1 MTISTPE
8 GDFNGR
14 PAFFQSEVFGLMR
27 GFACLT
33 RLSYLSWPVLSSTW
47 RLELRGGGGV
57 MRRATPTPP
66 NLDSGPT
73 WSISWDSYEYGFSDG
88 ATRRWRRY
96 LLPQTLLARI
106 IQRRITKELQ
116 PSRRICVALEPS
128 DEATAA
134 SELLVVEDLESDP
147 IVERV
152 VDRRTGRPWSEVP
165 VALAKELQLNSLGSM
180 PWPSDGESRITEE
193 QIRARFRPGDG
204 GVFFPERPGCHKEA
218 HGHVRPEP
226 EQPGCSEAGVDAN
239 REDRLDHGGQ
249 HGGAK
254 HTFVDGEHY
263 NETESLPRGGCRP
276 PSES

>member
-1 MTISTPE
+1 
-8 GDFNGR
+8 
-14 PAFFQSEVFGLMR
+14 
-27 GFACLT
+27 
-33 RLSYLSWPVLSSTW
+33 
-47 RLELRGGGGV
+47 
-57 MRRATPTPP
+57 MRRVAPILP

-73 WSISWDSYEYGFSDG
+73 WSISWDSYEYGFLDG

-152 VDRRTGRPWSEVP
+152 LDRRTGRPWSEVP

-204 GVFFPERPGCHKEA
+204 GVFFPEQPGCQEEA
-218 HGHVRPEP
+218 HGCVRSEP
-226 EQPGCSEAGVDAN
+226 GGDAN
-239 REDRLDHGGQ
+239 REDRPDHGGQ
-249 HGGAK
+249 HGVAQQIV
-254 HTFVDGEHY
+254 VDGERY